1 MEDRF
6 EISLLMDHYGD
17 LLTEKQQRIMNLY
30 FDEDFSLSE
39 IAELNGSSRQAVLDL
54 IKRVHGTLRGYEA
67 RLGLQRQSEELEAK
81 KLRIIQR
88 LEELGQTD
96 ETLID
101 LIRDL

>member
-6 EISLLMDHYGD
+6 EISLLMDHYGG

-54 IKRVHGTLRGYEA
+54 IKRVHGTLCGYEA
-67 RLGLQRQSEELEAK
+67 RLGLKRQSEELETK
-81 KLRIIQR
+81 KQQIIQR
-88 LEELGQTD
+88 LGELGQVD
-96 ETLID
+96 ETLIE
-101 LIRDL
+101 LIRSL